1 VGARFDSDEPEVY
14 EWEVD
19 YGTLATYSFGTDEAA
34 AREHAKPWG
43 RTLRRRLV
51 VRHPW
56 EVVIERKARVRE

>member
-1 VGARFDSDEPEVY
+1 MGAKYAADEPEIY

-19 YGTLATYSFGTDEAA
+19 YGTLATISFGTDDAG